1 MGEHSPLTRSNC
13 LWSAVKGLYKF
24 KIQGIFMKVWVN
36 SSVMVLT
43 IHQYYTLYQQYFIN
57 NYKSTFDEITHKRE
71 IIDGVVLMTFTY

>member
-1 MGEHSPLTRSNC
+1 
-13 LWSAVKGLYKF
+13 
-24 KIQGIFMKVWVN
+24 MKVWVN